1 MNTEIKSTEVV
12 KNSTHLQELEQHVRT
27 LLGSTR
33 ECLRVLEEVY
43 NVYYYD
49 TDNEIEKE
57 LFENIEEVWDRTL
70 DDMIE
75 VLPDSDYVK
84 TIEKEVNG
92 IGEVNGYSEFVNDY
106 THSIYLPKRNG
117 KWLKIDS
124 KNNIEIVDDKYR

>member
-1 MNTEIKSTEVV
+1 MNTEIKSMEVV

-33 ECLRVLEEVY
+33 DCLRVLKDIY
-43 NVYYYD
+43 DVYYYD

-57 LFENIEEVWDRTL
+57 LFEDIEEIWDRTL

-84 TIEKEVNG
+84 KIEKKMNG
-92 IGEVNGYSEFVNDY
+92 ISEFMNDY

-117 KWLKIDS
+117 KWLKINS
-124 KNNIEIVDDKYR
+124 ENKIEIIDEKYQ